1 PGPGPGS
8 PSTISVSRSR
18 TASWSATVWMQRT
31 STATSPS
38 SACSVMAEQVAARR
52 GSTLQRLVLWRIIVS
67 LLVAVGWL
75 ASERNQHHFRVAAQG
90 SLLVIERGRFFP
102 LGTAA
107 IPPTDKAYGPIPIPA
122 GEKAPAE
129 TEFDDQNALD
139 RWLFDILSGW
149 AKAKKSETKV
159 AAPLVERAAALPG
172 LSGAQMAELNSLR
185 ADLAW
190 DDAQADTAN
199 AAALVDAARRK

>member
-1 PGPGPGS
+1 
-8 PSTISVSRSR
+8 
-18 TASWSATVWMQRT
+18 
-31 STATSPS
+31 
-38 SACSVMAEQVAARR
+38 MAEAAPAR
-52 GSTLQRLVLWRIIVS
+52 GGSGLQRAVLWLVIAALLAAIWWLVS
-67 LLVAVGWL
+67 DRN
-75 ASERNQHHFRVAAQG
+75 ERHFRVAAQG
-90 SLLVIERGRFFP
+90 DHLVIERGRFFP
-102 LGTAA
+102 IGTVALGAN
-107 IPPTDKAYGPIPIPA
+107 DKLYGPIPIPA

-149 AKAKKSETKV
+149 AKAKKSETKL

-199 AAALVDAARRK
+199 AAALVDAARRKLELVKQHNGAHAADAAALQAKLQGISNDLAAAAPKK

>member
-1 PGPGPGS
+1 
-8 PSTISVSRSR
+8 
-18 TASWSATVWMQRT
+18 
-31 STATSPS
+31 
-38 SACSVMAEQVAARR
+38 MAEQVAARR
-52 GSTLQRLVLWRIIVS
+52 GSTLQRLVLWLIILA

-102 LGTAA
+102 IGTGP

-122 GEKAPAE
+122 GEKPPAE

-139 RWLFDILSGW
+139 RWLFDLLGNW
-149 AKAKKSETKV
+149 AKNAGKKGDGRN
-159 AAPLVERAAALPG
+159 AAALVDRASALPG
-172 LSGAQMAELNSLR
+172 LTGGQVAELGVLR

-190 DDAQADTAN
+190 DDAQTDVATA
-199 AAALVDAARRK
+199 AQLIEGARRKLEAVKQGNGAHAPDASTLSGKLEGVQNTLRDLSKR